1 MQIEDIV
8 AKFST
13 GIFVWYNFKENAAI
27 LYLYS
32 INKDKEIESFLKNK
46 GNVTLCNIKKGNE
59 NIDDVKKFDYI
70 VGVDVLEESESPVE
84 LLTFCR
90 NHLKDDGRLL
100 LGTENRLGIKYFCG
114 DRDPYTNHS
123 FDGIEDYRRITAAD
137 KKDIGGRC
145 YSRAELNDMLCM
157 AGFCNDKV
165 YSVMPNLKEAPAYI
179 C

>member
-114 DRDPYTNHS
+114 DRDP
-123 FDGIEDYRRITAAD
+123 
-137 KKDIGGRC
+137 
-145 YSRAELNDMLCM
+145 
-157 AGFCNDKV
+157 
-165 YSVMPNLKEAPAYI
+165 
-179 C
+179 

>member
-32 INKDKEIESFLKNK
+32 INRDKEIESFLKNK
-46 GNVTLCNIKKGNE
+46 GNVILCNIKKRNE

-100 LGTENRLGIKYFCG
+100 LGTENRFGIKYFCG

-123 FDGIEDYRRITAAD
+123 FDGIEDYRW
-137 KKDIGGRC
+137 KMLFQ
-145 YSRAELNDMLCM
+145 SRT
-157 AGFCNDKV
+157 
-165 YSVMPNLKEAPAYI
+165 
-179 C
+179 